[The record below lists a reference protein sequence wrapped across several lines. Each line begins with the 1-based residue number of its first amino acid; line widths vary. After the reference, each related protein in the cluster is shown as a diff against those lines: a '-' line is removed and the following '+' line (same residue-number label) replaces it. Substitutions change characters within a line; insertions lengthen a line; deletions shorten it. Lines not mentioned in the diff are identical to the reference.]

1 MYFPNHA
8 LEKMFQIQDLHRDYE
23 AKTGRSA
30 IQDLITIKIMQSE
43 AGSDYSIKVYEAWN
57 TEYFKK

>member
-30 IQDLITIKIMQSE
+30 IQDLITIKIIQGE